1 MSVPE
6 PKSNTRDHVLMSPGL
21 TQAAI
26 VKSCRPLTIPLGSC
40 TYCVLVRSSESALP
54 NLPGTRPTV
63 TGCGWTGGGATLT
76 GCTSYFAAVMLAC
89 TAWSTESAGNPDVI
103 TPS

>member
-1 MSVPE
+1 M
-6 PKSNTRDHVLMSPGL
+6 

-26 VKSCRPLTIPLGSC
+26 VKSCRLLTIPLGSF
-40 TYCVLVRSSESALP
+40 TYWVLVRSSESALP

-63 TGCGWTGGGATLT
+63 TGCGCTGGGATLT
-76 GCTSYFAAVMLAC
+76 DCSAYFAALMLSC
-89 TAWSTESAGNPDVI
+89 TAWSTESAGKPDVI

>member
-6 PKSNTRDHVLMSPGL
+6 PKSNTRDQVLTSPGF

-26 VKSCRPLTIPLGSC
+26 VKSCRLLTIPLGSW
-40 TYCVLVRSSESALP
+40 TYWLVLRSSDSALP
-54 NLPGTRPTV
+54 NRPGTRPTV

-76 GCTSYFAAVMLAC
+76 DCTSYLAAVMLAW
-89 TAWSTESAGNPDVI
+89 TVWSTESGGKPDVI